1 MNPLELGIALWA
13 LVSAARVANALARLA
28 AAAERE
34 VERRNAN
41 DARIRNL
48 MEGDAG
54 NLIPLDG
61 GGGGEAA

>member
-1 MNPLELGIALWA
+1 MSLLELAAAAWL
-13 LVSAARVANALARLA
+13 LVTLGRLA
-28 AAAERE
+28 HNLGRLAGAAERE